1 MIEVPE
7 EEYEKMRQDL
17 SDALADYAR
26 VIEQLACCG
35 LAAQG
40 ILSVMP
46 RTAYG
51 WSREFEKVVKLR
63 RLYEAWNAK
72 P

>member
-1 MIEVPE
+1 MIEVDDA
-7 EEYEKMRQDL
+7 EYEKMRQDL
-17 SDALADYAR
+17 SNALGD
-26 VIEQLACCG
+26 VEKLKTQLEACG

-40 ILSVMP
+40 VYSELP

-51 WSREFEKVVKLR
+51 WSSEFERVCKLR